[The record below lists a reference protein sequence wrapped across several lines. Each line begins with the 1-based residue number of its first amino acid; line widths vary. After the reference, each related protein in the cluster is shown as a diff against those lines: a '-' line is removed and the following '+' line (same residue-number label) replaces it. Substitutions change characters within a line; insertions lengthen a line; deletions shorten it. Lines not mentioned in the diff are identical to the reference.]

1 MCVFQ
6 VQWMEERLKASDI
19 QSSDSELRLFRRC
32 QNLQTLLQEKDEL
45 IANLEQQL
53 EEQVSPNSS
62 LQNYQ
67 VSIIEAYL
75 NPLHYTFRNRTE
87 FKMPRRLK
95 KKQQISKNGSWGSWM
110 KYVPAFCTSV
120 CSRIGG
126 RI

>member
-1 MCVFQ
+1 MFMCVFQ

-32 QNLQTLLQEKDEL
+32 QTLQTLLQEKDEL

-53 EEQVSPNSS
+53 EQQVSPNSS

-87 FKMPRRLK
+87 CKMPRRLK
-95 KKQQISKNGSWGSWM
+95 KKQQISKNGS
-110 KYVPAFCTSV
+110 
-120 CSRIGG
+120 
-126 RI
+126 